1 MSAKQPVRSID
12 TKQDL
17 GAIDAMKYNDAVGA
31 DKVIIVQPTPTRA
44 YSANEQV
51 GAGKLILIAATSY
64 NLVMAGKDYNAANTY
79 AKGDVAVNGGFV
91 YLATQDKITGTFDAS
106 KWRQVAPSTISAIPC
121 NANSVVSTGRWHNSI
136 SVAGFLIDDE
146 TFINYNSTRD

>member
-1 MSAKQPVRSID
+1 MAKKPIRSVD

-17 GAIDAMKYNDAVGA
+17 GAIDAIKYNDPVGA
-31 DKVIIVQPTPTRA
+31 DKVIIVQPTPARV

-64 NLVMAGKDYNAANTY
+64 NLVMAGRDYDVARTY
-79 AKGDVAVNGGFV
+79 QQGDIAVNGGNV
-91 YLATQDKITGTFDAS
+91 YLAMQDKITGTFDAS
-106 KWRQVAPSTISAIPC
+106 KWRLVAPATISAIPC

-136 SVAGFLIDDE
+136 SVAGFLVDDDSSIE
-146 TFINYNSTRD
+146 YTNIRD